1 MRGCAMATGG
11 RARGAN
17 RSNWPG
23 PRSGATGGR
32 GPSCAACGPLGGSRS
47 GTRLQLITSRA
58 DKRSALRGGGTVKWR
73 APGPDWS
80 SRRRLL
86 LRKGPSLEAI
96 QPPSRLQGRLVAGRK
111 QGDDQAKRP
120 PRRIRVDILR
130 HVPAP
135 VGLASLGDER
145 GEPFAVAPRPCCA
158 VSFVSVLRRADRLG
172 RRTALVPARD
182 SLSPRGIEA
191 FPRR

>member
-1 MRGCAMATGG
+1 
-11 RARGAN
+11 
-17 RSNWPG
+17 
-23 PRSGATGGR
+23 
-32 GPSCAACGPLGGSRS
+32 
-47 GTRLQLITSRA
+47 
-58 DKRSALRGGGTVKWR
+58 
-73 APGPDWS
+73 
-80 SRRRLL
+80 RLL

-158 VSFVSVLRRADRLG
+158 VSGVSVLRRADRLG

-191 FPRR
+191 FPRRAGARRGGTGALPPRRSRRHGYLLMREIGRASCRERVYVMVVGGCLNKKMT